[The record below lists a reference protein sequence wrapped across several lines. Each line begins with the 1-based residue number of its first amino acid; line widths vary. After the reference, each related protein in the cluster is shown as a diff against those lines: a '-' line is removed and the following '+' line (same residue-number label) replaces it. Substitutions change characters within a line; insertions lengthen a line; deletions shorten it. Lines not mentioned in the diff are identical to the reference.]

1 MLEWYKDKEIGIY
14 FSEKPRV
21 AVRYALPSMTKAQK
35 TAINKYLYLSKL
47 LKIAILIRHSV
58 AASNVT

>member
-35 TAINKYLYLSKL
+35 QLLINTL
-47 LKIAILIRHSV
+47 LKIKDI
-58 AASNVT
+58 

>member
-35 TAINKYLYLSKL
+35 TAINKYPFENNGHL
-47 LKIAILIRHSV
+47 
-58 AASNVT
+58 NVELQDYKKNVKNYF